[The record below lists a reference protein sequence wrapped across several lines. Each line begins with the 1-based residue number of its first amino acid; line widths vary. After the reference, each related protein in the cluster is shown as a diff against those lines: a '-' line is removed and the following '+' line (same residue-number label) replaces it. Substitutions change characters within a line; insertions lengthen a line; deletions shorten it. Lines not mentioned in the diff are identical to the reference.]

1 MAKFSAGLLMVIEWT
16 PTGGTTFS
24 TIGAQGRDLSLNAS
38 VDDAD
43 ASGYG
48 DANHVYVVTLADAEL
63 SFEVV
68 LDDTS
73 LTVEDLFIPGARGT
87 LVYYPAGK
95 VPLKRRVTFPG
106 FVSQANDD
114 YPYTDVAVRAVTM
127 KPTGTILRATVP

>member
-1 MAKFSAGLLMVIEWT
+1 MVISWT
-16 PTGGTTFS
+16 PSGSTVVT

-63 SFEVV
+63 SFELL
-68 LDDTS
+68 LDDTT

-87 LVYYPAGK
+87 LIFSPAG
-95 VPLKRRVTFPG
+95 VTAGKRKVTFPG

-114 YPYTDVAVRAVTM
+114 FPYTDVAIRAITM
-127 KPTGTILRATVP
+127 KPTGTIVRGVNP